1 MRGRFVFSRITN
13 FRSRDAACDHNS
25 LPLRVL
31 RVLHYARAW
40 LRLPMKRSAQ
50 VGFRGSLLAPHSQKL
65 AARHDHENKQIC
77 NRNPRPGLLLNESRL
92 PERRRQSYDS
102 SQFTISS
109 HRSTLDLAAV
119 MPLAYNIA
127 LLIYVRS
134 SGRLAKL
141 PIILRLALCDRW
153 LVFERIPR
161 SFVWM
166 LHCAGARWC
175 CRAMCSLEYRNA
187 VRPLGA
193 SMCVSLCLR
202 SE

>member
-1 MRGRFVFSRITN
+1 MRPSALISCTSFQNEAQRGPRVASEARDSGPRSWRASPPAAGSGRT
-13 FRSRDAACDHNS
+13 D
-25 LPLRVL
+25 
-31 RVLHYARAW
+31 
-40 LRLPMKRSAQ
+40 
-50 VGFRGSLLAPHSQKL
+50 
-65 AARHDHENKQIC
+65 
-77 NRNPRPGLLLNESRL
+77 
-92 PERRRQSYDS
+92 DS

-109 HRSTLDLAAV
+109 HRHTADLAAV

-127 LLIYVRS
+127 LLIYVRFI
-134 SGRLAKL
+134 GRLAKL

-161 SFVWM
+161 SFEWM

>member
-1 MRGRFVFSRITN
+1 MRGLFVFRPN
-13 FRSRDAACDHNS
+13 CQFFWSRDAACDHSS
-25 LPLRVL
+25 LPFRALRAL
-31 RVLHYARAW
+31 RSMLAR
-40 LRLPMKRSAQ
+40 LRLA
-50 VGFRGSLLAPHSQKL
+50 L
-65 AARHDHENKQIC
+65 
-77 NRNPRPGLLLNESRL
+77 
-92 PERRRQSYDS
+92 RRTDDS

-109 HRSTLDLAAV
+109 HRHTVDLAAV

-127 LLIYVRS
+127 LLIYVRFV
-134 SGRLAKL
+134 GRLAKL

>member
-1 MRGRFVFSRITN
+1 MRPSALISCTSFQNEAQRGPRVASEASDSGPRSCCASPPAEGSGRT
-13 FRSRDAACDHNS
+13 D
-25 LPLRVL
+25 
-31 RVLHYARAW
+31 
-40 LRLPMKRSAQ
+40 
-50 VGFRGSLLAPHSQKL
+50 
-65 AARHDHENKQIC
+65 
-77 NRNPRPGLLLNESRL
+77 
-92 PERRRQSYDS
+92 DS

-109 HRSTLDLAAV
+109 HHHTADLAAV

-127 LLIYVRS
+127 LLIYVRFI
-134 SGRLAKL
+134 GRLAKL

-193 SMCVSLCLR
+193 FMCVSLCLR

>member
-1 MRGRFVFSRITN
+1 MRPSALISCTSFQNEAQRGPRVASEASDSGPRSWRASPPAEGSGRT
-13 FRSRDAACDHNS
+13 D
-25 LPLRVL
+25 
-31 RVLHYARAW
+31 
-40 LRLPMKRSAQ
+40 
-50 VGFRGSLLAPHSQKL
+50 
-65 AARHDHENKQIC
+65 
-77 NRNPRPGLLLNESRL
+77 
-92 PERRRQSYDS
+92 DS

-109 HRSTLDLAAV
+109 HRHTADLAAV

-127 LLIYVRS
+127 LLIYVRFI
-134 SGRLAKL
+134 GRLAKL
-141 PIILRLALCDRW
+141 PIILRLALCDRR

>member
-1 MRGRFVFSRITN
+1 MRPPALISCASFQNEAQRGPRVASEASDSGPRSWRASPPAEGSGRT
-13 FRSRDAACDHNS
+13 D
-25 LPLRVL
+25 
-31 RVLHYARAW
+31 
-40 LRLPMKRSAQ
+40 
-50 VGFRGSLLAPHSQKL
+50 
-65 AARHDHENKQIC
+65 
-77 NRNPRPGLLLNESRL
+77 
-92 PERRRQSYDS
+92 DS

-119 MPLAYNIA
+119 IPLAYNIA

-175 CRAMCSLEYRNA
+175 CRVMCSLECRNV
-187 VRPLGA
+187 VRL
-193 SMCVSLCLR
+193 LR
-202 SE
+202 SPLCAFHYA

>member
-1 MRGRFVFSRITN
+1 MRPSALISCASFQNEAQRGPREASD
-13 FRSRDAACDHNS
+13 SG
-25 LPLRVL
+25 P
-31 RVLHYARAW
+31 RAW
-40 LRLPMKRSAQ
+40 RASSPAE
-50 VGFRGSLLAPHSQKL
+50 GSG
-65 AARHDHENKQIC
+65 RTD
-77 NRNPRPGLLLNESRL
+77 
-92 PERRRQSYDS
+92 DS

-109 HRSTLDLAAV
+109 HRHTADLAAV

-127 LLIYVRS
+127 LLIYVRFI
-134 SGRLAKL
+134 GRLAKL

>member
-1 MRGRFVFSRITN
+1 MRPSALISCASFQNEAQRGPRVASEASDSGPRSWRASPPAEGSGRT
-13 FRSRDAACDHNS
+13 D
-25 LPLRVL
+25 
-31 RVLHYARAW
+31 
-40 LRLPMKRSAQ
+40 
-50 VGFRGSLLAPHSQKL
+50 
-65 AARHDHENKQIC
+65 
-77 NRNPRPGLLLNESRL
+77 
-92 PERRRQSYDS
+92 DS

-109 HRSTLDLAAV
+109 HRHTADLAAV

-127 LLIYVRS
+127 LLIYVRFI
-134 SGRLAKL
+134 GRLAKL

-193 SMCVSLCLR
+193 FMCVSLCLR

>member
-1 MRGRFVFSRITN
+1 MRPSALISCASFQNEAQRGPRVASDSGPWSWRASPPAEGSGRT
-13 FRSRDAACDHNS
+13 D
-25 LPLRVL
+25 
-31 RVLHYARAW
+31 
-40 LRLPMKRSAQ
+40 
-50 VGFRGSLLAPHSQKL
+50 
-65 AARHDHENKQIC
+65 
-77 NRNPRPGLLLNESRL
+77 
-92 PERRRQSYDS
+92 DS

-109 HRSTLDLAAV
+109 HRHTADLAAV

-127 LLIYVRS
+127 LLIYVCFF
-134 SGRLAKL
+134 GRLAKL

-187 VRPLGA
+187 VRPLA
-193 SMCVSLCLR
+193 PLCAFHYA
-202 SE
+202 